1 MSPRAGAG
9 TVAANGVLHIVY
21 PSLIA
26 EPRKA
31 GTLTPPRPSIPV
43 PDVLFRRLLLPAA
56 LLALVAAALLATAP
70 AASAKA
76 KTCGEKVVDD
86 WYGDGRVDEVFPT
99 HCYLDAIRSLP
110 VDVKDYSNAEE
121 DIRRAL
127 AYARQHKPDPG
138 PTGGPAPTDTGGSV
152 GEPPTTTTNPVDD
165 PTVPSV
171 TTDDPGSDTLATPGA
186 ALVSL
191 PGSVVS
197 TGTLDPGPLV
207 SSPPWVVGGSTAVL
221 VCVGAGPP
229 VGPGSVLCSRA

>member
-1 MSPRAGAG
+1 M
-9 TVAANGVLHIVY
+9 VAANGVLHIVY

-31 GTLTPPRPSIPV
+31 GRLTPPRPPMPV

-56 LLALVAAALLATAP
+56 LLALVAVALLATAP

-86 WYGDGRVDEVFPT
+86 WYGDGRVDEVFPA

-127 AYARQHKPDPG
+127 AYAQQHKPDPG
-138 PTGGPAPTDTGGSV
+138 PTGGPAPTDTSSGPVV
-152 GEPPTTTTNPVDD
+152 GPTPTTTVGDPIED
-165 PTVPSV
+165 PTVPTV
-171 TTDDPGSDTLATPGA
+171 TTDGPGSDTQATPDVDTSGPSSVPIPLLILGGLALLLLAAGA
-186 ALVSL
+186 AGYLSRRAQARRNGG
-191 PGSVVS
+191 PPP
-197 TGTLDPGPLV
+197 PGP
-207 SSPPWVVGGSTAVL
+207 A
-221 VCVGAGPP
+221 
-229 VGPGSVLCSRA
+229 

>member
-1 MSPRAGAG
+1 M
-9 TVAANGVLHIVY
+9 
-21 PSLIA
+21 
-26 EPRKA
+26 
-31 GTLTPPRPSIPV
+31 

-138 PTGGPAPTDTGGSV
+138 PTGGPAPTDPPVSV
-152 GEPPTTTTNPVDD
+152 GEPPTTDPVDD
-165 PTVPSV
+165 PTVPTV
-171 TTDDPGSDTLATPGA
+171 TTDGPGSDTLATPGVDTSGPSSVPIPLLILGGLALLLLA
-186 ALVSL
+186 AGAAGYLSRRAQARRNGG
-191 PGSVVS
+191 P
-197 TGTLDPGPLV
+197 PGP
-207 SSPPWVVGGSTAVL
+207 A
-221 VCVGAGPP
+221 
-229 VGPGSVLCSRA
+229 

>member
-1 MSPRAGAG
+1 
-9 TVAANGVLHIVY
+9 
-21 PSLIA
+21 
-26 EPRKA
+26 
-31 GTLTPPRPSIPV
+31 V

-171 TTDDPGSDTLATPGA
+171 TTDDPGSDTLATPGVDTSGPSSVPIPLLILGGLALLLLA
-186 ALVSL
+186 AGGAGYLSRRAQARRNGG
-191 PGSVVS
+191 P
-197 TGTLDPGPLV
+197 PGP
-207 SSPPWVVGGSTAVL
+207 A
-221 VCVGAGPP
+221 
-229 VGPGSVLCSRA
+229 

>member
-1 MSPRAGAG
+1 M
-9 TVAANGVLHIVY
+9 
-21 PSLIA
+21 
-26 EPRKA
+26 
-31 GTLTPPRPSIPV
+31 
-43 PDVLFRRLLLPAA
+43 PDVLIRRFLIPAA

-171 TTDDPGSDTLATPGA
+171 TTDDPGSDTLATPGVDTSGPSSVPIPLLILGGLALLLLA
-186 ALVSL
+186 AGGAGYLSRRAQARRNGG
-191 PGSVVS
+191 P
-197 TGTLDPGPLV
+197 PGP
-207 SSPPWVVGGSTAVL
+207 A
-221 VCVGAGPP
+221 
-229 VGPGSVLCSRA
+229 

>member
-1 MSPRAGAG
+1 
-9 TVAANGVLHIVY
+9 
-21 PSLIA
+21 
-26 EPRKA
+26 
-31 GTLTPPRPSIPV
+31 V

-127 AYARQHKPDPG
+127 AYAQQHKADPG
-138 PTGGPAPTDTGGSV
+138 PRGGPAPTDTGGSV

-171 TTDDPGSDTLATPGA
+171 TTDDPGSDTLATPGVDTSGPSSVPIPLLILGGLALLLLA
-186 ALVSL
+186 AGGAGYLSRRSQARRNGG
-191 PGSVVS
+191 P
-197 TGTLDPGPLV
+197 PGP
-207 SSPPWVVGGSTAVL
+207 A
-221 VCVGAGPP
+221 
-229 VGPGSVLCSRA
+229 

>member
-1 MSPRAGAG
+1 M
-9 TVAANGVLHIVY
+9 VAANGVLHIVY

-31 GTLTPPRPSIPV
+31 GTLTPPRPLMPV

-56 LLALVAAALLATAP
+56 LLALIAAALFATTP

-127 AYARQHKPDPG
+127 AYAQQHKPDPG
-138 PTGGPAPTDTGGSV
+138 PTGGPAPTGTGSGPV
-152 GEPPTTTTNPVDD
+152 AEPPTTDPVDD
-165 PTVPSV
+165 PTVPTV
-171 TTDDPGSDTLATPGA
+171 TTDDPESDTLATPGVDTSGPSSVPIPLLILGGLALLLLA
-186 ALVSL
+186 AGGAGYLSRRAQARRNGG
-191 PGSVVS
+191 P
-197 TGTLDPGPLV
+197 PGP
-207 SSPPWVVGGSTAVL
+207 A
-221 VCVGAGPP
+221 
-229 VGPGSVLCSRA
+229 